1 MERLRMPNISPEEA
15 VAALRTGLE
24 EGGYAEFSGRIASD
38 AKMFGDVV
46 FHGLKSLFPGTT
58 FERIDDLQ
66 FSAFGDEDKK
76 RVANVRLGR
85 HFNMLD
91 RFSGAKCFEVTAR
104 AIADYETFVRQ
115 IVDGERP
122 EDQKTLDNV
131 VALIKHRQQVE
142 GNNAEMARKDSGE
155 RRMASWQVVG
165 DVMAT
170 AAFDLPTHYQFLTSQ
185 ELAEL
190 DVGVDDIR
198 DVAIVNIRRMM
209 DEIGLLG
216 HDDPLVPDDGGVL
229 ALGQIGGLASSIVLV
244 DEFWKRQ
251 VELCG
256 EPLCILLRETDEIL
270 VWRSSDLESGLG
282 IMGALAIGAEK
293 SILPGTL
300 FFHDGEELRT
310 LGPDDLE
317 NETVA
322 RPH

>member
-1 MERLRMPNISPEEA
+1 MPNISPEEA

-24 EGGYAEFSGRIASD
+24 EGGYAEFSVKIARD
-38 AKMFGDVV
+38 ARMFGDVV

-66 FSAFGDEDKK
+66 FSAFGDEDKE

-91 RFSGAKCFEVTAR
+91 RFSGAKCLEVTAR
-104 AIADYETFVRQ
+104 TIADYETFVRQ
-115 IVDGERP
+115 MVDGERP
-122 EDQKTLDNV
+122 EDHRTLDNV
-131 VALIKHRQQVE
+131 VALIKHRSQVE
-142 GNNAEMARKDSGE
+142 GNNAEMARKDLGDRS
-155 RRMASWQVVG
+155 MASWQVVG

-170 AAFDLPTHYQFLTSQ
+170 AAFDLPTQYQFLTSR
-185 ELAEL
+185 EL
-190 DVGVDDIR
+190 DELGVGGDDIR

-209 DEIGLLG
+209 DEIGLLE
-216 HDDPLVPDDGGVL
+216 HDEPLVPEEGGVA
-229 ALGQIGGLASSIVLV
+229 ALGHIGGLASSIILV

-256 EPLCILLRETDEIL
+256 EPLCILLRETDELL
-270 VWRSSDLESGLG
+270 VWRSSDLENSVG
-282 IMGALAIGAEK
+282 IMAALAIGAEK
-293 SILPGTL
+293 SILPGSL

-310 LGPDDLE
+310 LGADDIE
-317 NETVA
+317 NERVA